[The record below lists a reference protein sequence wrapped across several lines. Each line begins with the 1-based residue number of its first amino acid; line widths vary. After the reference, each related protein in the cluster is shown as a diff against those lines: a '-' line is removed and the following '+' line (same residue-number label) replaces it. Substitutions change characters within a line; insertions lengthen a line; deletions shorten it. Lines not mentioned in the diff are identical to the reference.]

1 MSLKVIHQN
10 MTECPP
16 SLKKCA
22 INGSSQ
28 NSKRFFFIIIFFFK
42 GNASQGRQSLGTQ
55 LFNSFRLQGAIRL
68 NSANYGKYIW
78 SDGDLCEKVT
88 LRLSNGD
95 LNLPTYLP
103 MRQ

>member
-1 MSLKVIHQN
+1 MSTVTK
-10 MTECPP
+10 
-16 SLKKCA
+16 KKCA

-28 NSKRFFFIIIFFFK
+28 NSNIFYFYFFNFFK
-42 GNASQGRQSLGTQ
+42 KKCFPREAKLENTAISK
-55 LFNSFRLQGAIRL
+55 LFNSFRLQGTKRL
-68 NSANYGKYIW
+68 KSANYEKYTW

-88 LRLSNGD
+88 LRLSNGN